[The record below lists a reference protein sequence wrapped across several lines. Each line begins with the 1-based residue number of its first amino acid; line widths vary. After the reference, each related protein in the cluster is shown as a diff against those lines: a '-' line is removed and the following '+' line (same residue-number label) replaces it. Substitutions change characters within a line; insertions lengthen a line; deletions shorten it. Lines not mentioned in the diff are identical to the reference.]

1 MFRTDGHHG
10 ARSAPVCSD
19 NVEIDAT
26 ASPCGVGVDACL
38 RHSASTPMTLR
49 CQEQTLL
56 AENWIFIQFS
66 AAAAERK

>member
-1 MFRTDGHHG
+1 MANG

-26 ASPCGVGVDACL
+26 ASPRGVGGDAYVS
-38 RHSASTPMTLR
+38 HSASTPMTLR
-49 CQEQTLL
+49 CQEQRLL

-66 AAAAERK
+66 AAPAESK